1 MPESDVAAVIQ
12 RADVISFGTL
22 AEMNHFQ
29 RERVADYKEVM
40 QKFLHGQIKFYREV
54 SKRRSACMNLYTYL
68 LLNIM
73 TSLYLLAKDVSV
85 VLMTNFM
92 DRCYYVLSLLCRL
105 NFYFPDYPKIRVSSS
120 EI

>member
-54 SKRRSACMNLYTYL
+54 SKRRSVCIPGTINHYL

-92 DRCYYVLSLLCRL
+92 D
-105 NFYFPDYPKIRVSSS
+105 
-120 EI
+120 

>member
-40 QKFLHGQIKFYREV
+40 QKFLHGQIKFYRDV

-92 DRCYYVLSLLCRL
+92 D
-105 NFYFPDYPKIRVSSS
+105 
-120 EI
+120 